1 MNGTKSL
8 VMKQKLDNQPRELI
22 EDSGGELT
30 DIQLQIVNILLD
42 KECSAA
48 ECAKIVGCHWTYV
61 HKTLNKQHVRRFI
74 LEQVSTR
81 LLMSAPKA
89 ASIMQKLLSSRSD
102 YVKYQAATDILDRV
116 GIKSDRSASH
126 HSEVKVTIDLS

>member
-1 MNGTKSL
+1 MNGAKSL
-8 VMKQKLDNQPRELI
+8 VMKQRLDNQSHELI
-22 EDSGGELT
+22 EDGRGELT

-42 KECSAA
+42 NECSAA

-61 HKTLNKQHVRRFI
+61 HKVLNKQHVRRFI
-74 LEQVSTR
+74 LEQISTR

-89 ASIMQKLLSSRSD
+89 ASIMRKLLSSRSD

-116 GIKSDRSASH
+116 GITSDRSGSH
-126 HSEVKVTIDLS
+126 HAKVKVIIDLS

>member
-8 VMKQKLDNQPRELI
+8 VMKQGLDNQSHGLI
-22 EDSGGELT
+22 EDSGVRLT
-30 DIQLQIVNILLD
+30 DKQLQIVNILLD
-42 KECSAA
+42 NECSAA

-61 HKTLNKQHVRRFI
+61 HKVLNKQHVRMFI

-89 ASIMQKLLSSRSD
+89 ASIMRKLLSSRSD
-102 YVKYQAATDILDRV
+102 YVKHQAATDILDRI
-116 GIKSDRSASH
+116 GITSDRSGSH
-126 HSEVKVTIDLS
+126 HAEVRVVIDLS

>member
-8 VMKQKLDNQPRELI
+8 VMKQRLDNQSHELND
-22 EDSGGELT
+22 DSSVKLT

-42 KECSAA
+42 NECSAA

-61 HKTLNKQHVRRFI
+61 HKVLNKQHVRRFI

-89 ASIMQKLLSSRSD
+89 VSIMRKLLSSRSD

-116 GIKSDRSASH
+116 GIKSDGSDYH
-126 HSEVKVTIDLS
+126 HTEVKVTIDLS